1 MVYLFFVVVNL
12 IVLVNLFDV
21 LVNLYVEELNV
32 NDVIVLLDIVVDLF
46 YLFDYCCYIWYNFL
60 WKKNE
65 LILLFLL

>member
-12 IVLVNLFDV
+12 VVLVNLFDV

-32 NDVIVLLDIVVDLF
+32 NEVIVLLDIVVDLF

-60 WKKNE
+60 WKKMN
-65 LILLFLL
+65 